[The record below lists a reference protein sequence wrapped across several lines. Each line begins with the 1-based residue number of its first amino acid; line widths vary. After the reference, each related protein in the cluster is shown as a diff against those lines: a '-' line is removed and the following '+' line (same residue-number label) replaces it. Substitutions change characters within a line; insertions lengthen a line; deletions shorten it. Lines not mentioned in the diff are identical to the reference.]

1 MTIRRLLL
9 AAGLFALGH
18 GLARGAADYGAICRE
33 LVERQQKLLKDV
45 ERIEQAAGDV
55 VEIRKMRESGEFVLN
70 DEEKKM
76 ERQGRMDL
84 HIFMERCRNDT
95 LEVLEILDRAL
106 GDGVYVEPLRQY
118 FGDHLDEVVDV
129 RWEEVG
135 LEQVVE
141 DLSEGYGVKLF
152 VRGEI
157 DQSKTMSL
165 RGEMTLLSMLLYIEN
180 VFDAK
185 LTAIDGHLWF
195 VPAARRPPAEGE
207 KKGATGD

>member
-1 MTIRRLLL
+1 VTLRRILL
-9 AAGLFALGH
+9 AAFLFALGH
-18 GLARGAADYGAICRE
+18 GLARGAADPAKACRA
-33 LVERQQKLLKDV
+33 LVERQRTLRKDI
-45 ERIEQAAGDV
+45 ERIESAAKDV

-84 HIFMERCRNDT
+84 HIFMERSRNDT

-106 GDGVYVEPLRQY
+106 GDGGYVEPLRQY
-118 FGDHLDEVVDV
+118 FGDRLDETVDV
-129 RWEEVG
+129 RWDEVN
-135 LEQVVE
+135 LEQVVD

-157 DQSKTMSL
+157 EQSRTMSL
-165 RGEMTLLSMLLYIEN
+165 RGEMTLLSILLYVEN

-185 LTAIDGHLWF
+185 LTPIDGHLWF
-195 VPAARRPPAEGE
+195 VPVSRRPSPEPG
-207 KKGATGD
+207 K